1 VKETS
6 TCPKTPVFTEDST
19 AENLRNDQQ
28 QFSDGKKLAHHV
40 AGKIISTQSNAIDSF
55 LTPKSSLPVRYA
67 SPSLQIVNPDSLGV
81 HLSKRRIRDGLDS
94 PFTPWDWQL
103 KALVR

>member
-1 VKETS
+1 MKESS
-6 TCPKTPVFTEDST
+6 TCPKTPVFTEDGI
-19 AENLRNDQQ
+19 AKNLGNDQQ
-28 QFSDGKKLAHHV
+28 RFSDGEKLVHHV
-40 AGKIISTQSNAIDSF
+40 AGKIISARSSAIDSF
-55 LTPKSSLPVRYA
+55 LTPKPSLPIRYA

-81 HLSKRRIRDGLDS
+81 QLSKRRIRDGLDS